1 MFKGLLNKTEVLS
14 EYVGELKITYLKQ
27 VLEIVN
33 YHNLISIY
41 DKEVVLEKI
50 IVNGNELKVIYQD
63 PVRIKV
69 KGNIKTVS
77 FRGSDGI

>member
-1 MFKGLLNKTEVLS
+1 MFKGLLNKTEVLG
-14 EYVGELKITYLKQ
+14 EYVGELKLTYLKQ

-33 YHNLISIY
+33 YQNLISIY
-41 DKEVVLEKI
+41 DKEVVLQKI

-69 KGNIKTVS
+69 KGKIKTVS
-77 FRGSDGI
+77 LRGNDGI